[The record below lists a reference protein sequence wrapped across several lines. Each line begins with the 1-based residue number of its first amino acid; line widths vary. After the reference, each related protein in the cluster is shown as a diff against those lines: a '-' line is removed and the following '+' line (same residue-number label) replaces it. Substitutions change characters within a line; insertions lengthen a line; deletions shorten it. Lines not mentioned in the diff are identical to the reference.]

1 MEIKSFKL
9 KNFRQFKNVDLE
21 FSQDTEKPFTII
33 TGGNTYGKTTLVKSF
48 LWCMY
53 GQKLFDDKN
62 LLNKEVFDA
71 MKIGDVQEVK
81 AVLELDHNQ
90 FSYKITTRE
99 TYLKLPSGDLKIQ
112 EKTNTTVLKIGDGGN
127 SIPLKTDAQIKE
139 EIESILSP
147 ELSPYFFFDGETNS
161 IEKITKRGNLTNAVS
176 EIMGLKKVELL
187 VDYFNPHSGDNVVKR
202 FQAKLET
209 NDPILAQS
217 LHEKLEEKQEER
229 ENKLEYVKSIDEAI
243 NALEEQLAEKEKE
256 LDENQ
261 DILKDQEEKKE
272 IVDEMED
279 LIDDKNSE
287 FSSMMSL
294 MWNRSYILNSLFAYS
309 FEKNNLQELLNETA
323 FLTEK
328 SVSHITEEAID
339 ELIARGYC
347 LCGAKIETHNDAYNH
362 LIEQKDYVEPRNYGK
377 HIESFID
384 NENTNINYSPNN
396 MDTLSEKAG
405 DIIDIIVDLDDYQKR
420 LDTIIKRI
428 EGKPD
433 IGIVQTA
440 IKNMEYQKNTKEGE
454 RNYILNTV
462 IPNLDSKI
470 EELNERIKKL
480 SSVSEKNKFVEE
492 CIKYA
497 EKIYQMASKKITS
510 EKERIRKEL
519 ELTVGTIFNEMYT
532 GNRRIV
538 INDKF
543 QVSTTLV
550 DSSKMDTSKGLE
562 TVMNFSFVAGLMQ
575 LIKEKINNDDD
586 DFEQEH
592 TDDNYP
598 LVMDAPFSNT
608 DEQHITNICLNLP
621 KYCNQIIIV
630 VMDKDYNM
638 ASNKITAKVGKKYVI
653 KKESETFATIEEEI

>member
-309 FEKNNLQELLNETA
+309 FEK
-323 FLTEK
+323 
-328 SVSHITEEAID
+328 IT
-339 ELIARGYC
+339 Y
-347 LCGAKIETHNDAYNH
+347 
-362 LIEQKDYVEPRNYGK
+362 
-377 HIESFID
+377 
-384 NENTNINYSPNN
+384 
-396 MDTLSEKAG
+396 
-405 DIIDIIVDLDDYQKR
+405 
-420 LDTIIKRI
+420 
-428 EGKPD
+428 
-433 IGIVQTA
+433 
-440 IKNMEYQKNTKEGE
+440 KN
-454 RNYILNTV
+454 
-462 IPNLDSKI
+462 
-470 EELNERIKKL
+470 
-480 SSVSEKNKFVEE
+480 
-492 CIKYA
+492 C
-497 EKIYQMASKKITS
+497 
-510 EKERIRKEL
+510 
-519 ELTVGTIFNEMYT
+519 
-532 GNRRIV
+532 
-538 INDKF
+538 
-543 QVSTTLV
+543 
-550 DSSKMDTSKGLE
+550 
-562 TVMNFSFVAGLMQ
+562 
-575 LIKEKINNDDD
+575 
-586 DFEQEH
+586 
-592 TDDNYP
+592 
-598 LVMDAPFSNT
+598 
-608 DEQHITNICLNLP
+608 
-621 KYCNQIIIV
+621 
-630 VMDKDYNM
+630 
-638 ASNKITAKVGKKYVI
+638 
-653 KKESETFATIEEEI
+653 

>member
-1 MEIKSFKL
+1 MEIKSFKI

-48 LWCMY
+48 LWCLY

-127 SIPLKTDAQIKE
+127 SVPLKTDAQIKE

-187 VDYFNPHSGDNVVKR
+187 VDYFNPHGGDNVVKR
-202 FQAKLET
+202 FQAKLEM

-243 NALEEQLAEKEKE
+243 NALEEQLADKEKE

-272 IVDEMED
+272 IVEEMED

-287 FSSMMSL
+287 FSSIMSL
-294 MWNRSYILNSLFAYS
+294 IWNRSYILNSLFAYS
-309 FEKNNLQELLNETA
+309 FEKNNLQEMLNETA
-323 FLTEK
+323 FLTKK
-328 SVSHITEEAID
+328 SVTHMTEDAID

-433 IGIVQTA
+433 IGIVQTG

-462 IPNLDSKI
+462 IPSLDSKI

-480 SSVSEKNKFVEE
+480 SSVSDKNKFVEE

-497 EKIYQMASKKITS
+497 ERIYQMASKKITS

-592 TDDNYP
+592 SDDCYP

-608 DEQHITNICLNLP
+608 DEHHITNICLNLP

-638 ASNKITAKVGKKYVI
+638 ASDKITAKVGKKYVI

>member
-9 KNFRQFKNVDLE
+9 KNFRQFKNIDLR
-21 FSQDTEKPFTII
+21 FSQETEKPFTII

-48 LWCMY
+48 LWCLY

-62 LLNKEVFDA
+62 LLNKEVLDS
-71 MKIGDVQEVK
+71 MIIGDVQEVK

-99 TYLKLPSGDLKIQ
+99 TYLKLPSGDIKIQ
-112 EKTNTTVLKIGDGGN
+112 DKTNITVLKIGDGGN
-127 SIPLKTDAQIKE
+127 SIPLKTEAQIKE

-187 VDYFNPHSGDNVVKR
+187 TDYFNPHGGDNVVKR

-217 LHEKLEEKQEER
+217 LLEKLEEKQEER
-229 ENKLEYVKSIDEAI
+229 ESKLEYVKSIDKSIAV
-243 NALEEQLAEKEKE
+243 LEEQLAEKEKE

-261 DILKDQEEKKE
+261 DILKDQEEKKD
-272 IVDEMED
+272 ILDKMKD
-279 LIDDKNSE
+279 LIVDKNSE

-294 MWNRSYILNSLFAYS
+294 IWNRGYLLNSLFAYS
-309 FEKNNLQELLNETA
+309 FGKNKLQDVLNETA

-347 LCGAKIETHNDAYNH
+347 LCGAKIENHNEAYNH

-377 HIESFID
+377 HIESFVE

-405 DIIDIIVDLDDYQKR
+405 DIIDIIVDLDEHQKR

-433 IGIVQTA
+433 IGIVQKA
-440 IKNMEYQKNTKEGE
+440 IKDMEYQKNTKEGE
-454 RNYILNTV
+454 RNYILNNS
-462 IPNLDSKI
+462 IPTLNSKI
-470 EELNERIKKL
+470 EELNEHIIKS
-480 SSVSEKNKFVEE
+480 SSVSEKNTFVEE

-497 EKIYQMASKKITS
+497 EKIYQMASKKITT

-562 TVMNFSFVAGLMQ
+562 TVMNFSFVAGLMK

-608 DEQHITNICLNLP
+608 DEQHIANICLNLP

-638 ASNKITAKVGKKYVI
+638 ASDKITAKVGKKYVI
-653 KKESETFATIEEEI
+653 KKETETFATVEEEF

>member
-33 TGGNTYGKTTLVKSF
+33 TGGNTYGKTTLVISF

-53 GQKLFDDKN
+53 GQKPFDDKN

-176 EIMGLKKVELL
+176 EIMGLKRVELL

-309 FEKNNLQELLNETA
+309 FEKNNLQELLNEKA
-323 FLTEK
+323 FLTKK

-347 LCGAKIETHNDAYNH
+347 LCGAKIETHNDAHNH

-462 IPNLDSKI
+462 IPSLDSKI

-497 EKIYQMASKKITS
+497 EKIYQIASKKITS

-550 DSSKMDTSKGLE
+550 DSSKTDTSKGLE

-608 DEQHITNICLNLP
+608 DEHHITNICLNLP

-638 ASNKITAKVGKKYVI
+638 ASDKITAKVGKKYVI

>member
-187 VDYFNPHSGDNVVKR
+187 VDYFNPHGGDNVVKR

-462 IPNLDSKI
+462 IPSLDSKI

-538 INDKF
+538 INDEF

-638 ASNKITAKVGKKYVI
+638 ASDKITAKVGKKYVI

>member
-1 MEIKSFKL
+1 MEIKSLKL
-9 KNFRQFKNVDLE
+9 KNFRQFKNANLE

-48 LWCMY
+48 LWCLY
-53 GQKLFDDKN
+53 GQKLFDDKI

-71 MKIGDVQEVK
+71 MKTGDIQEVK

-99 TYLKLPSGDLKIQ
+99 TYLKLSSGDLKIQ

-127 SIPLKTDAQIKE
+127 SIPLKMDAQIKE

-147 ELSPYFFFDGETNS
+147 DLYPYFFFDGETNS
-161 IEKITKRGNLTNAVS
+161 IEKITKSGNLTNAVS
-176 EIMGLKKVELL
+176 EIMGLKKVEALI
-187 VDYFNPHSGDNVVKR
+187 DYFNPHVGDNVVKR

-209 NDPILAQS
+209 NDPILAQT

-229 ENKLEYVKSIDEAI
+229 ERKLEYIKDIDEAI
-243 NALEEQLAEKEKE
+243 NSLEEQLAEKEKK

-261 DILKDQEEKKE
+261 DILKDQEEKKG
-272 IVDEMED
+272 IVGKMKD
-279 LIDDKNSE
+279 LMDDKNSE
-287 FSSMMSL
+287 FSSMMNL
-294 MWNRSYILNSLFAYS
+294 MWNRSYILNLLFAYS
-309 FEKNNLQELLNETA
+309 FEKNSLQELFNETA

-347 LCGAKIETHNDAYNH
+347 LCGAKIESYNNAYNH

-384 NENTNINYSPNN
+384 NEIININYSPNN
-396 MDTLSEKAG
+396 MNTLSEKAG
-405 DIIDIIVDLDDYQKR
+405 DIIDIIVDLDNYQKR

-433 IGIVQTA
+433 IGIVQKD
-440 IKNMEYQKNTKEGE
+440 IKEIESQKNMKEGE

-497 EKIYQMASKKITS
+497 ERIYQMASKKITS

-519 ELTVGTIFNEMYT
+519 ELTVETIFNEMYT

-562 TVMNFSFVAGLMQ
+562 TVMNFSFVAGLMN
-575 LIKEKINNDDD
+575 LIKEKINSDDD
-586 DFEQEH
+586 DFGQER
-592 TDDNYP
+592 TDENYP

-630 VMDKDYNM
+630 VMDKDYNT
-638 ASNKITAKVGKKYVI
+638 ASDKITEKVGKKYVI